1 MERKSQHSSLA
12 LNSGRTGVSLKE
24 EEEEEEEEKEE
35 EKEIKIA
42 FKSKNALMFVDLR
55 ALRTHPSCFTFILM
69 AKLALNY
76 ARSSRTH
83 SSHKMRRDTALFR
96 GNSHGVTS

>member
-24 EEEEEEEEKEE
+24 EEE